1 MLVQFSTH
9 IRKLKYFELIT
20 SNIMFSNS
28 FLCASLFRVFFS
40 AIFAGC
46 CLVDLINLFYCTK
59 DFIAAILHRRRHW
72 CEEQ

>member
-1 MLVQFSTH
+1 MYMVLVQFSTH

-40 AIFAGC
+40 AIF
-46 CLVDLINLFYCTK
+46 LVDLINLFYCTK